1 MTVSATHRSRPGAGL
16 APGLVGLVLMML
28 LAGLT
33 WAAGTSGRKA
43 ETARELDAIQ
53 ERIRSLETEISR
65 AAAEKPTAGKAL
77 KEAELIEADARSSL
91 QGIRRRLAQGRER
104 ERAIRADMATAEAD
118 LARHRAALASQLR
131 LAYATGREEWL
142 RVALTQQDPVALS
155 RRVVYYG
162 YITRQRSDLLQDV
175 EQELAR
181 LSAAATQLDAQLA
194 ELAELGER
202 QSARVRE
209 LATARQVRAKSLQT
223 LERSLGSRQAK
234 LNRLRQEARG
244 LTALMARLERE
255 SRASAARRSTPA
267 PDAGPAVQLQ
277 GLPLRGRAL
286 SRYGQPRADGMLR
299 WEGMML
305 EAPAGAEVRAVRSG
319 RVAYADWLPG
329 MGLLLVVDH
338 GKGYMSLY
346 GHNQDLLKSVGDTV
360 AQGEV
365 ISRVGDSGGENRSG
379 LYFEVRRNGKPVD
392 PKDWVR

>member
-1 MTVSATHRSRPGAGL
+1 MTASATRPPRQAAGL
-16 APGLVGLVLMML
+16 APALVVLAAMAL
-28 LAGLT
+28 LAGVAG
-33 WAAGTSGRKA
+33 AAGTSARKV

-53 ERIRSLETEISR
+53 ERIRNLETEISR

-77 KEAELIEADARSSL
+77 KDAELVEADARSAL
-91 QGIRRRLAQGRER
+91 QGIRRKLAQGRER
-104 ERAIRADMATAEAD
+104 ERGIRADMADAEAD
-118 LARHRAALASQLR
+118 LARHRAALGSQLR

-162 YITRQRSDLLQDV
+162 YITRQRGKLLQDV

-181 LSAAATQLDAQLA
+181 LAAAAAELDAQLA
-194 ELAELGER
+194 ELADLGDR
-202 QSARVRE
+202 QSTRVRE
-209 LATARQVRAKSLQT
+209 LAAARQVRAKSLQT
-223 LERSLGSRQAK
+223 LERSLDSRQAK
-234 LNRLRQEARG
+234 LGRLREEARG
-244 LTALMARLERE
+244 LAALMARLERE
-255 SRASAARRSTPA
+255 SRASTARRTAPA
-267 PDAGPAVQLQ
+267 PAPGPAVQVKD
-277 GLPLRGRAL
+277 LPLRGRAI

-299 WEGMML
+299 WDGMML
-305 EAPAGAEVRAVRSG
+305 EAPAGAEVRAVRGG

-379 LYFEVRRNGKPVD
+379 LYFEVRRNGKPID

>member
-1 MTVSATHRSRPGAGL
+1 M
-16 APGLVGLVLMML
+16 
-28 LAGLT
+28 
-33 WAAGTSGRKA
+33 
-43 ETARELDAIQ
+43 
-53 ERIRSLETEISR
+53 
-65 AAAEKPTAGKAL
+65 
-77 KEAELIEADARSSL
+77 
-91 QGIRRRLAQGRER
+91 
-104 ERAIRADMATAEAD
+104 
-118 LARHRAALASQLR
+118 
-131 LAYATGREEWL
+131 
-142 RVALTQQDPVALS
+142 
-155 RRVVYYG
+155 
-162 YITRQRSDLLQDV
+162 TRQRSSLLQDV

-194 ELAELGER
+194 ELAELSER

-299 WEGMML
+299 WDGMML

-379 LYFEVRRNGKPVD
+379 LYFGVRRNGKPVD